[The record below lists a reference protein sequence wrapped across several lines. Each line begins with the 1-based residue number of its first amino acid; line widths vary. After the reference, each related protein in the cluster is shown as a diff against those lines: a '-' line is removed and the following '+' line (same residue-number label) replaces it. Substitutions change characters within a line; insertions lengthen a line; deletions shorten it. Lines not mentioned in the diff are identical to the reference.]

1 MKMHEKVIKEMSSH
15 DNRAECYSSQD
26 TDISQPLF
34 KVICRKV
41 EERKAAFIPFAEG
54 KQSWQIRSR
63 KVLPGKIERKGRKM
77 KNLITFFRGIEAK
90 RQISLEEERKV
101 PLVLTIDFNMAKLTP
116 HKTVQFKYEL

>member
-1 MKMHEKVIKEMSSH
+1 MPQGRGAKGCVHTLCRRQTILANSLKKSS
-15 DNRAECYSSQD
+15 S
-26 TDISQPLF
+26 
-34 KVICRKV
+34 
-41 EERKAAFIPFAEG
+41 
-54 KQSWQIRSR
+54 
-63 KVLPGKIERKGRKM
+63 GKIERKGRKM